1 MLPVINKVLKGSFD
15 MNKNLNS
22 NKSGNSSITITKNAH
37 DTVRAL
43 AMVKGKPTIKQYIND
58 LMVNEINNLDAQ
70 DYQNFRL
77 LFQLIKS
84 QRK

>member
-1 MLPVINKVLKGSFD
+1 MVNNQDFK
-15 MNKNLNS
+15 KNSKKKNV
-22 NKSGNSSITITKNAH
+22 TISLSQNAH

-43 AMVKGKPTIKQYIND
+43 AMVKGKPTIKKYIND
-58 LMVNEINNLDAQ
+58 LIVNELNNLDAQ
-70 DYQNFRL
+70 DYQDFRL